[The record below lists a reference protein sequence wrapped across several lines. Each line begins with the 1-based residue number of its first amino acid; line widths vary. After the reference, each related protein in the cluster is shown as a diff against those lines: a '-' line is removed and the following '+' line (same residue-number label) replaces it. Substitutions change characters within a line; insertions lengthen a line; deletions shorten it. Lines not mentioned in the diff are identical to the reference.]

1 MQVTAPAPAKAPVLH
16 AANASAG
23 ATPKADAKATV
34 LAAYTPSST
43 AALVEAQAT
52 DALAAEALDATDGA
66 FPSVADVI
74 EA

>member
-1 MQVTAPAPAKAPVLH
+1 MAVT
-16 AANASAG
+16 
-23 ATPKADAKATV
+23 D
-34 LAAYTPSST
+34 
-43 AALVEAQAT
+43 AQAT